1 MNRSIKPNIKRTKE
15 ILRTVEKLALQS
27 DTGLKLNCLL
37 AIAQKNNLTAKI
49 QSFLLLLPL
58 NNKIYE

>member
-1 MNRSIKPNIKRTKE
+1 MNNNINPNINRTRE

-37 AIAQKNNLTAKI
+37 AIVQKRNLPAKI
-49 QSFLLLLPL
+49 QSFLLILPF
-58 NNKIYE
+58 NNKMYE